1 MSEKTPQQTQ
11 WHAFAD
17 TATLQHTVL
26 ERLQQHAQEA
36 ILQRGRFDL
45 VLAGGTTPQAIYRE
59 CRHITTDWS
68 CWHLYF
74 GDERCLPP
82 DHPERNSRMALD
94 AWLAH
99 VPIPA
104 NQIHAIPAELGATAA
119 AQAYGDTLPTVGDF
133 DFVLLGLGEDGHTA
147 SLFPGHSWGDTE
159 GSPDVLA
166 VFDAPKPPPE
176 RVSLSA
182 RRLSRARKVA
192 FVVTGQGKRDAVAA
206 WRAGQQIPAHSISP
220 GNAVDIFF
228 EASLLA

>member
-1 MSEKTPQQTQ
+1 MSKKTPQQTQ

-26 ERLQQHAQEA
+26 ARLQQYAQEA

-59 CRHITTDWS
+59 CRHIATDWS

-82 DHPERNSRMALD
+82 EHPERNSRMALD

-119 AQAYGDTLPTVGDF
+119 AQAYGDALQAVGDF

-147 SLFPGHSWGDTE
+147 SLFPGHSWGDTDE
-159 GSPDVLA
+159 SPDVLA

-182 RRLSRARKVA
+182 RRLSSARKVA

-206 WRAGQQIPAHSISP
+206 WRAGPQIHAHSISP
-220 GNAVDIFF
+220 GDAVDIFF